1 VKDAEW
7 TPGASRRTEGSIGP
21 AVAGAGAGADADA
34 CFHCG
39 LPLRGA
45 VGFTVPIAGRAR
57 EMCCAG
63 CRAVAQAIVDGGL
76 ERYYTHR
83 ESMPASAA
91 EAMPPPLAQLLLYD
105 DPAVQ
110 SSFVRQ
116 VVADAPARQAAG
128 GGARDE
134 REAALLIEGITC
146 AACVW
151 LTERTL
157 ERVPGVTGIEVNYT
171 TRRARVRWDAAHGSL
186 SSILAAIASVGYRA
200 SPYDASRMDDLHR
213 RERKRALSRLAIAGL
228 GMMQVMMYAFPVW
241 IADGDM
247 TEDVDRLMSW
257 AGLILTLPVIVY
269 SAAPIFGAAWRDLR
283 ARRVGMDVPVAI
295 GIAGAFAASVFATFT
310 GIGDVYFDS
319 VTMFVFL
326 LLCARYL
333 ESQVRARAARAT
345 DELAR
350 LIPATASVL
359 PAWPAQQPV
368 ESVPVVRLKRGDV
381 LLVRPGER
389 IPADGYVIEGE
400 GEVDEALLTGESR
413 PVLRGAGAAVTG
425 GAVNLMS
432 PLVVRVDRIGEQ
444 TVLAGIV
451 RLLDRAAS
459 EKPPLATL
467 ADRAAGHFVLG
478 LLAIAAATALWWG
491 VHDPARAV
499 WVTVAVLVITCPCAL
514 SLATPA
520 ALAAAASGLARAGLL
535 PTRGHAIETLAR
547 ATVFVFDKTGTLTT
561 GRLRVTGF
569 QPAAAARRAGAAM
582 TRHDLLQAVAA
593 LEQRS
598 EHPLGLAL
606 AAHARGV
613 LDADGANAGSPTIDG
628 LQHVAGGGVEA
639 RVSGVLLRLGT
650 PGFVAALQDT
660 HAGWTTAMAAGATDE
675 GSRSAM
681 KRGQTCVQLGD
692 GEGVLA
698 TFLLADQLRPGAFE
712 LVAGLRH
719 AGARVMLLSGDHPDT
734 VACVAAALGIDDRP
748 GLDGDVH
755 GGMSPEAKLAFVR
768 GLQARGETV
777 AMFGDGVNDAPVLA
791 QAQVSIAPASGTQV
805 AQAAADMVWLA
816 RGDQGDMR
824 SLLQAIGMARRTL
837 SVVRQNLAWAA
848 AYNVVAVPLAVA
860 GLVTPW
866 VAAIG
871 MSASSLLVVGNA
883 MRLLSREP
891 RHVSAAG
898 APARA
903 TLPAAGTS

>member
-1 VKDAEW
+1 VI
-7 TPGASRRTEGSIGP
+7 GTEGISRAPRSAEGGNGP
-21 AVAGAGAGADADA
+21 TVTGIPAGA

-39 LPLRGA
+39 LPLAGA
-45 VGFTVPIAGRAR
+45 EGFTVRIAGQVR
-57 EMCCAG
+57 EMCCPG
-63 CRAVAQAIVDGGL
+63 CQAVAQAIVGGGL

-83 ESMPASAA
+83 ESLPASAS
-91 EAMPPPLAQLLLYD
+91 EAMPPPIAQLLLYD

-110 SSFVRQ
+110 ASFVRQ
-116 VVADAPARQAAG
+116 VAGDAAAQRAADGR
-128 GGARDE
+128 ARDE

-157 ERVPGVTGIEVNYT
+157 ERVPGVTGVEVNYA
-171 TRRARVRWDAAHGSL
+171 TRRARVRWDAARGSL
-186 SSILAAIASVGYRA
+186 SSILAAIAAIGYRA
-200 SPYDASRMDDLHR
+200 SPYDASRVDDLHR

-228 GMMQVMMYAFPVW
+228 GMMQVMMYAFPAW

-247 TEDVDRLMSW
+247 TEDVDRLMRW
-257 AGLILTLPVIVY
+257 AGLVLTLPVIVY
-269 SAAPIFGAAWRDLR
+269 SAAPIFDAAWRDLR
-283 ARRVGMDVPVAI
+283 AHRVGMDVPVAI

-345 DELAR
+345 DEMAR

-389 IPADGYVIEGE
+389 IPADGHVIEGE

-413 PVLRGAGAAVTG
+413 PVLRTPGAVVTG
-425 GAVNLMS
+425 GTVNLMS

-451 RLLDRAAS
+451 RLLDRAAA

-491 VHDPARAV
+491 WHDPGRAV

-520 ALAAAASGLARAGLL
+520 ALAAAASGLARTGLL

-561 GRLRVTGF
+561 GALRVAGF
-569 QPAAAARRAGAAM
+569 EVHRAGRYPGGGMAQ
-582 TRHDLLQAVAA
+582 HDLLRAVAA

-598 EHPLGLAL
+598 EHPLGRAL
-606 AAHARGV
+606 ASHALGG
-613 LDADGANAGSPTIDG
+613 LDAAGAKPDLPPVDG
-628 LQHVAGGGVEA
+628 LRHVAGGGVEG
-639 RVSGVLLRLGT
+639 RVAGRLLRLGT
-650 PGFVAALQDT
+650 PGFVAALRDPQAVRAP
-660 HAGWTTAMAAGATDE
+660 AGSAPEAAF
-675 GSRSAM
+675 RSAM
-681 KRGQTCVQLGD
+681 KQGRTCVQLGD
-692 GEGVLA
+692 AQGVLA
-698 TFLLADQLRPGAFE
+698 TFLLADPLRPGARE
-712 LVAGLRH
+712 LVASLRRS
-719 AGARVMLLSGDHPDT
+719 GARVMLLSGDHPDT
-734 VACVAAALGIDDRP
+734 VAGVAALLGIDDRSVP
-748 GLDGDVH
+748 KGAAL
-755 GGMSPEAKLAFVR
+755 GGMAPEAKLSFVR
-768 GLQARGETV
+768 QLQARGEVV

-791 QAQVSIAPASGTQV
+791 QAQVSVAMSSGAQV

-816 RGDQGDMR
+816 RGDRADMR
-824 SLLQAIGMARRTL
+824 SLLDAIAMARRTL
-837 SVVRQNLAWAA
+837 RVVRENLAWAA
-848 AYNVVAVPLAVA
+848 AYNLVAVPLAVA

-883 MRLLSREP
+883 MRLLSRERGHAP
-891 RHVSAAG
+891 VAAAG
-898 APARA
+898 DRA
-903 TLPAAGTS
+903 IASSTGAA